1 MGGEPPSHTRGEA
14 VSGHGRPRRGPVLSV
29 LAIAATIHA
38 VAIPGRCSEPDVSI
52 NLHLAQVKASD
63 AFRIIVAPTLTAAA
77 PGKAPL
83 AIAVSPSGA
92 LPRNCFLRVRGLPP
106 TVSLSEGYVIAP
118 GAWSVPINALSHL
131 DMVVPAGVAGSS
143 DLDISLV
150 AEDGVPLAEA
160 TAVLMV
166 MAAPPSAPPGA
177 PRSANSG
184 GQNAPPALRVPILSP
199 ADREAGER
207 LIARGERELEQG
219 GIAVARQFFLRAAQ
233 AGMARGAL
241 LLAAT
246 YDPRELKRLGV
257 QGVQPNIAEAR
268 KWYEKARDLGA
279 PEAEEHLARLG
290 GG

>member
-1 MGGEPPSHTRGEA
+1 
-14 VSGHGRPRRGPVLSV
+14 LSV

-38 VAIPGRCSEPDVSI
+38 VGIPGYCSEPDVSI
-52 NLHLAQVKASD
+52 NLHLAQVRASD
-63 AFRIIVAPTLTAAA
+63 AFQIIVAPTLTAAA

-106 TVSLSEGYVIAP
+106 TVSLSEGYATAP
-118 GAWSVPINALSHL
+118 GAWSVPIDALSHL
-131 DMVVPAGVAGSS
+131 DMVVPTGVAGSS

-150 AEDGVPLAEA
+150 AEDGVLLAEA

-166 MAAPPSAPPGA
+166 MATPPSAPPSV
-177 PRSANSG
+177 PMSAS
-184 GQNAPPALRVPILSP
+184 QNAPHALRVPNLSP

-207 LIARGERELEQG
+207 LIARGEREMEQG

-233 AGMARGAL
+233 AGLARGAL

-246 YDPRELKRLGV
+246 YDPSELKRLKV

-279 PEAEEHLARLG
+279 PEAEEHLARLSG
-290 GG
+290 G